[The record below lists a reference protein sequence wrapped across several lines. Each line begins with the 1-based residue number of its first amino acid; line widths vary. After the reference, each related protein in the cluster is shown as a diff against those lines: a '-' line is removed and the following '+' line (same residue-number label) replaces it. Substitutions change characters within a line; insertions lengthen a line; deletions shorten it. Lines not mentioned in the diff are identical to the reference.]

1 MPENWETLA
10 ALAAIVVFIAHD
22 TLASGLHQEIPVGGE
37 TASIGF
43 GLALLAAAGV
53 YVNSRVYESQ

>member
-1 MPENWETLA
+1 MPDNWETLA
-10 ALAAIVVFIAHD
+10 ALAAIAVFIAHD
-22 TLASGLHQEIPVGGE
+22 FLASGFHQEIPVGGK

-43 GLALLAAAGV
+43 GLALLAAGGV